1 MEILDSLLSENG
13 DMVARIGDAVVARL
27 PVYRGMPREDL
38 DAGIRIQVVWV
49 LRSSR
54 SGSATLTEDDLAAFA
69 AAGERQQRNGIPF
82 DDMIRAWRIGIESL
96 VTVVRQLSA
105 QWAAEGGE
113 LWRFT
118 ESMLESSAVA
128 LSETVTGYRRA
139 ELDAT
144 DILDTGRARFV
155 RGVMLGLVPATELRV
170 RAEMYGL
177 DPAGEF
183 VAARAR
189 LGDGVS
195 QHGLELALGIATPSP
210 HRCGLCAVVDGDL
223 AALLTQPPPRDFD
236 GQIGYGPPRQLE
248 RLADS
253 YRLAARALVTV
264 LACKLTGAHD
274 LESLGLR
281 SAVAVDVDMGAL
293 LRRRYLAPLANGGS
307 GEDLIATLRAYLAC
321 GMHVESTATRLFVHQ
336 NTVRYRLA
344 RFEELTGTSLRD
356 TEVLVELWWALELS
370 AMRM

>member
-1 MEILDSLLSENG
+1 MEILDSLLNENA
-13 DMVARIGDAVVARL
+13 DMVARISGAVLSRL
-27 PVYRGMPREDL
+27 PIYRRMARDDL
-38 DAGIRIQVVWV
+38 DAGVRLQVEWA
-49 LRSSR
+49 LRSAG
-54 SGSATLTEDDLAAFA
+54 SGSTTLSDDDLAAFSA
-69 AAGERQQRNGIPF
+69 FGERQQRNGIPF
-82 DDMIRAWRIGIESL
+82 DDMIRAWQVGVESL
-96 VTVVRQLSA
+96 VSGLRQLSGR
-105 QWAAEGGE
+105 WETEDGE

-118 ESMLESSAVA
+118 ESMLASSAVA
-128 LSETVTGYRRA
+128 LSETATGYRRA
-139 ELDAT
+139 DRDAVEALDAE
-144 DILDTGRARFV
+144 RSRFV
-155 RGVMLGLVPATELRV
+155 RAVLLGLVPSTELRV

-177 DPAGEF
+177 DPAAEF

-195 QHGLELALGIATPSP
+195 QHGLELALGIDGAAP
-210 HRCGLCAVVDGDL
+210 HRCGVCAVVDGDL
-223 AALLTQPPPRDFD
+223 AALLTEPPPRAVN
-236 GQIGYGPPRQLE
+236 GQIGYGPPRKLE

-264 LACKLTGAHD
+264 QACKLTGAYD

-281 SAVAVDVDMGAL
+281 SAVAVDVDMGDL
-293 LRRRYLAPLANGGS
+293 LRRRYLEPLVAGGN

-356 TEVLVELWWALELS
+356 TEVLIELWWALELS
-370 AMRM
+370 AMHM